1 MKTKQKN
8 QKNNMGKKWE
18 KKQKPNSQ
26 KFFAG
31 SGGFS
36 SKLSIIPWNGK
47 ILKKRKVSCYYFYVE
62 IVIIFFRN
70 FFKDVKLEGYN
81 RPELEKVTIEA
92 SCPTGFEGAV
102 ADEVKKRLNGEN
114 VIEIMGRV
122 LFDVPIQDLKKVM
135 ELRTVDHIFVI
146 IGATMGGY
154 SN

>member
-1 MKTKQKN
+1 MLLFLCRN
-8 QKNNMGKKWE
+8 RN
-18 KKQKPNSQ
+18 
-26 KFFAG
+26 
-31 SGGFS
+31 
-36 SKLSIIPWNGK
+36 
-47 ILKKRKVSCYYFYVE
+47 
-62 IVIIFFRN
+62 IIFFRN

-114 VIEIMGRV
+114 GIEIMGRV

-146 IGATMGGY
+146 IGATMGMCRINNCNFCFY
-154 SN
+154 FFLLLITIFFFYKNQLQNWIYPSPKNRVWIP